1 MSTCYCRPQ
10 TLFEDLLPLCPSKG
24 LQLVIVMAI
33 EIGRETKVCRVCY
46 GGEGGIIWYIGSIGL
61 CY

>member
-10 TLFEDLLPLCPSKG
+10 TLFEAPLKG

-33 EIGRETKVCRVCY
+33 EIGRETKVCSGC
-46 GGEGGIIWYIGSIGL
+46 GGGGIIWYIGSIGL